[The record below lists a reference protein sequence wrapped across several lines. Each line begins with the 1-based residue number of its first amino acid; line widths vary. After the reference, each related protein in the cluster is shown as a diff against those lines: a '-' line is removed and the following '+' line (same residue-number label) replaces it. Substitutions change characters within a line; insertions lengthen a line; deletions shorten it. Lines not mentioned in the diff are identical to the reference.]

1 MQAKRITV
9 WAVSIIVGLL
19 ASLAIVYLYIP
30 IPLLDG
36 YHIGFG
42 TDLSKY
48 RIWFDGDLM
57 AFQAVGI
64 FGLVWIWLDYFLGT
78 DMLPK

>member
-1 MQAKRITV
+1 MQVKRIAVWSISTV
-9 WAVSIIVGLL
+9 IGL
-19 ASLAIVYLYIP
+19 AGSLAIVYL
-30 IPLLDG
+30 L
-36 YHIGFG
+36 FQ
-42 TDLSKY
+42 TDITKY

-64 FGLVWIWLDYFLGT
+64 FGLAWIWLDYFLGT

>member
-9 WAVSIIVGLL
+9 WAVSIVLGLL
-19 ASLAIVYLYIP
+19 ISLGIVYLH
-30 IPLLDG
+30 IPLPVISD

-42 TDLSKY
+42 TDLTKY

-64 FGLVWIWLDYFLGT
+64 FGLIWIWLDYLLGT

>member
-9 WAVSIIVGLL
+9 WAVSIIVGLAL
-19 ASLAIVYLYIP
+19 SLAIVYLYIP
-30 IPLLDG
+30 LPFPAG

-42 TDLSKY
+42 TDITKY

-57 AFQAVGI
+57 VFQAIGI